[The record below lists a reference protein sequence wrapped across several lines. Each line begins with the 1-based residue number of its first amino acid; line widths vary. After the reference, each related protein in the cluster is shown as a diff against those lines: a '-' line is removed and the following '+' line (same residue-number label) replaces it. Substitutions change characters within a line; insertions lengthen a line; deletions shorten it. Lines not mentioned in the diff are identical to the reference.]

1 MGWSDGVGADQA
13 EEDRMTALRLV
24 VFNVLFGL
32 FIAAWVLN
40 PWLGVPA
47 ALGVIGWGYRHA

>member
-1 MGWSDGVGADQA
+1 MGWFDGVGADQA
-13 EEDRMTALRLV
+13 QEARMIALRLV
-24 VFNVLFGL
+24 VFNILFGV
-32 FIAAWVLN
+32 FIAAWVLY